1 MRFLYNICIKSL
13 IFAIRIGAKLGQKKL
28 RKGLAG
34 RRNQELLYQ
43 KIAQNRQEDQGKMR
57 LLWLHAASLG
67 EYEQARSLLEVIH
80 REYPNYQILL
90 TFFSPSGYEHAKIPT
105 YVQYVGYIPFD
116 LPNLVKD
123 FLEKT
128 QPDLVIFVK
137 YELWWNCLQLCKA
150 RQIPIIL
157 IAAITHKNQHIGYF
171 KKQALLQFSYIFT
184 QNAETK
190 AIFAQFYPE
199 KQLFIAGDPRVERIL
214 QLSYQNP
221 TELAWL
227 PKFKRDKLLFIAGS
241 LEKSDFPLLAK
252 CQKILSRDFQ
262 SILVPH
268 EIHSATIAFL
278 QKLFPESCLLSEIP
292 EISPE
297 KLGQISCIIVNSI
310 GQLNTL
316 YAYTQI
322 CYIGGAWKKHKL
334 HNILEPIGRG
344 NLVIT
349 GPKIHN
355 FKEAQDLHNLKYIK
369 VLQNRSEMVGLLQ
382 NILKNP
388 AEYLQ
393 LGKLAEQYLR
403 EIPPSCPEI
412 LRIMQEKK
420 LLQK

>member
-1 MRFLYNICIKSL
+1 MRFLYNIFIKSL
-13 IFAIRIGAKLGQKKL
+13 ILAIRIGAKLGQEKL
-28 RKGLAG
+28 RKGLDG

-43 KIAQNRQEDQGKMR
+43 KIAQNRQENQGKMR

-67 EYEQARSLLEVIH
+67 EYEQAHILLEKIH
-80 REYPNYQILL
+80 REYQNYQILL
-90 TFFSPSGYEHAKIPT
+90 TFFSPSGYEYAKPPA

-116 LPNLVKD
+116 LPDLVND

-128 QPDLVIFVK
+128 QPDLAIFIK
-137 YELWWNCLQLCKA
+137 YELWWNCLRLCKA
-150 RQIPIIL
+150 RQIPVIL
-157 IAAITHKNQHIGYF
+157 IAAIAHKKRHIGYF

-190 AIFAQFYPE
+190 ASFAKFYPE
-199 KQLFIAGDPRVERIL
+199 KQLFVAGDPRIDRIL
-214 QLSYQNP
+214 QLCAQAP
-221 TELAWL
+221 AELAWL
-227 PKFKRDKLLFIAGS
+227 PKFKQNKLLFIAGS

-252 CQKILSRDFQ
+252 CQEILSRDFQ

-268 EIHSATIAFL
+268 EIHPATIAYL

-292 EISPE
+292 KISPE

-322 CYIGGAWKKHKL
+322 SYIGGAWKKYKL

-355 FKEAQDLHNLKYIK
+355 FKEAQDLHRLKYIQ
-369 VLQNRSEMVGLLQ
+369 VLQNQNEIVGLLQ
-382 NILKNP
+382 NILKNT

-412 LRIMQEKK
+412 LRIMQAKK
-420 LLQK
+420 LIQK